1 MADLNAK
8 YQRLAAEYGKV
19 RGQVQVLKKA
29 VVDQKEQIGRYQEE
43 IRLKDQEARRKA
55 QEVESSQ
62 FRNQQ
67 MSRRI
72 QVRLKNFIKILYF
85 YKKQVFCV
93 KVIKNLYLSFYNT
106 IGVLTFTKINI
117 DFGSPKNKSLQYLF
131 KVTILFK
138 NFFD

>member
-72 QVRLKNFIKILYF
+72 QV
-85 YKKQVFCV
+85 FCV
-93 KVIKNLYLSFYNT
+93 YFKIVLIFVINKYFVNR
-106 IGVLTFTKINI
+106 
-117 DFGSPKNKSLQYLF
+117 FGYF
-131 KVTILFK
+131 VYFG
-138 NFFD
+138 